1 MSDTREEFEKA
12 LNDCILETQCMLNY
26 DEAATR
32 DIALFIWQAQQAKI
46 DTLTEKLAFQDRW
59 LSNGV
64 YFTNEEYGKEV
75 CKIRALEARCKELTE
90 ALEVVNDQLIEGKVF
105 TQQMHQRP
113 YWRYSVTDALSTQS
127 PQEALDRFE
136 NDCYE
141 KAIAC
146 VTNGSY
152 MHSIAKINALKKE
165 VK

>member
-90 ALEVVNDQLIEGKVF
+90 ALLDLSFECFDVFGTKKPTIDTYNRTLIIAQP
-105 TQQMHQRP
+105 T
-113 YWRYSVTDALSTQS
+113 T

-136 NDCYE
+136 NEVIE
-141 KAIAC
+141 KFRKDMARTSRMTYKA
-146 VTNGSY
+146 
-152 MHSIAKINALKKE
+152 KKE